1 MPELPDGEMPT
12 MPEGVTFG
20 GNGGPGGGMGS
31 EDVKLQYI
39 DDDPDSYANIFDN
52 AKTDISEADE
62 QRLIASLKKLLAYED
77 LEDVLDTDEVLR
89 YFGCPQ
95 FCGQRG

>member
-1 MPELPDGEMPT
+1 
-12 MPEGVTFG
+12 
-20 GNGGPGGGMGS
+20 MGS

-62 QRLIASLKKLLAYED
+62 QRLIISTIYSEK
-77 LEDVLDTDEVLR
+77 
-89 YFGCPQ
+89 
-95 FCGQRG
+95 